1 MRCSG
6 NQLAYL
12 TLFTG
17 MLIIAPSSGV
27 AASNECANWV
37 AKIVS
42 AEGAVETRVHMEAAW
57 QPVTP
62 NQVFCPGN
70 MLRTQAHSRA
80 ALLLNNQTVLR
91 LSQKST
97 LTFPAP
103 QADKPFWL
111 ELLNGAVNVITR
123 TPKRFQVDAPFV
135 NAFVDGTE
143 FLVTTTENETT
154 ISVFEGQVS
163 ATNPQG
169 HLVLK
174 SGESASASPGQA
186 PVSRI
191 LVRPRDAVQWALYYP
206 PVLSYRGEDF
216 REGDETAWQGR
227 VRQSIAA
234 YQAGKLSDALEI
246 VAQTPQGAQNAP
258 SFFAYRAAL
267 LLDAG
272 RSDEASADLQ
282 IALGLDPNNGP
293 ALAQQAV
300 IAITQNRHGEA
311 LELAKRAVAQSPQA
325 AASWIALS
333 YAEQAGFNL
342 PAALEAAQ
350 QAVEKEPG
358 NALAWARLAELRL
371 SLADLNGALAAA
383 NKAAT
388 LNPDLARTQTVLG
401 YAQLVQINTRDAR
414 QSFERAIT
422 LDSSDPLPRLGL
434 GLAKIRDG
442 ELAAGRE
449 EIEIATGLD
458 PNNALVRSY
467 MGKAYYEEKR
477 STLAATQFDIAKAL
491 DPNDPTPWFYDAIL
505 KQSTNRPV
513 EALQDIQRSTEL
525 NDNRAVYRSRLL
537 LDDDAA
543 ARGIS
548 LARIYRELGFEQ
560 LALREGAKSLSANPG
575 NYAAHRL
582 LADAHANKPG
592 YEIARVSELLQAQ
605 MLQPLNITPVQP
617 SLAEK
622 DLLILGSAGPSL
634 TGFNEFNPLFMRNQ
648 TAAQLTVM
656 GGANNTLGNEI
667 TVSGLARKFSFSLGQ
682 FNYKTDG
689 FRINNDITQNI
700 YNGFFQ
706 FEFSPKLSAQIEL
719 RSKNRDNGDLALRV
733 GKDNFSP
740 NRREDLQEDSGRVG
754 LRFSSSPRSYTLLSA
769 IWHDSGMQFKDKFV
783 LSSTRYVESQTKAD
797 NKGYDIELQQIWTGE
812 TTKWVFGGM
821 YQNTDRKTVTESL
834 PFGILGARARTSIAY
849 ASPEQSGAY
858 GYATWQPQNGRW
870 SWTAGASYND
880 LNGPSVNRSQLNHKF
895 GVVWLPQP
903 STTLRAA
910 IFRGAKRPLVS
921 NQTLEPTQIA
931 GFTQF
936 FDDFDGTDT
945 RGQGLGIDHRLTS
958 NLDLGIEGTHRKL
971 GVPLT
976 GIGGAALPREEDRN
990 ERRYRGYIYWTL
1002 SLRSSLAAE
1011 YQWEHQERDF
1021 PPGFADST
1029 NPAQTKTRVLP
1040 LSFHYAH
1047 PSGFFAASRIHWVKQ
1062 SVNLVTLSG
1071 IDKYENRFWLT
1082 DLNVGYRL
1090 PHRRGMIFLNI
1101 ANLFDKS
1108 FQYQDTNFQTGQAR
1122 APQYYPER
1130 AVFMKFNLAF

>member
-6 NQLAYL
+6 NQIVYL

-17 MLIIAPSSGV
+17 MLIIAPSDGA

-42 AEGAVETRVHMEAAW
+42 TEGAVEARARMDAAW

-123 TPKRFQVDAPFV
+123 TPKRFQIDTPFV
-135 NAFVDGTE
+135 NATVDGTE
-143 FLVTTTENETT
+143 FLVTVAENEATV
-154 ISVFEGQVS
+154 SVFEGQVS

-169 HLVLK
+169 QRVLK
-174 SGESASASPGQA
+174 SGESASASPGQP

-206 PVLSYRGEDF
+206 PVLSYRSEDF
-216 REGDETAWQGR
+216 REGSETSWQGR
-227 VRQSIAA
+227 VRQSIST
-234 YQAGKLSDALEI
+234 YQSGKLSDALEI
-246 VAQTPQGAQNAP
+246 VVQTPQDAPGNP
-258 SFFAYRAAL
+258 SFFTYRAAL

-282 IALGLDPNNGP
+282 AALGLDPNNGA
-293 ALAQQAV
+293 ALAQLAV
-300 IAITQNRHGEA
+300 IAITQNRNGEA
-311 LELAKRAVAQSPQA
+311 LELAKRAVALSPQA
-325 AASWIALS
+325 ASSWLALS
-333 YAEQAGFNL
+333 YTEQAGFNL
-342 PAALEAAQ
+342 PAALDATQ
-350 QAVEKEPG
+350 QAVDKEPG

-371 SLADLNGALAAA
+371 SLADLDGALAAA
-383 NKAAT
+383 SKAAT

-401 YAQLVQINTRDAR
+401 YARLVQIDTRAAR

-422 LDSSDPLPRLGL
+422 LDASDPLPRLGL

-513 EALQDIQRSTEL
+513 EALQDAQHSTEL
-525 NDNRAVYRSRLL
+525 NDNKAVYRSRLL
-537 LDDDAA
+537 LDDDAT
-543 ARGIS
+543 ARSVS

-560 LALREGAKSLSANPG
+560 FALREGAKSLSTNPG
-575 NYAAHRL
+575 DYAAHRL
-582 LADAHANKPG
+582 LADAYANKPG

-634 TGFNEFNPLFMRNQ
+634 TGFNEFNPLFMRDR
-648 TAAQLTVM
+648 TAAQMTVM
-656 GGANNTLGNEI
+656 GGTNNTLGNEI

-682 FNYKTDG
+682 LHYKTDG
-689 FRINNDITQNI
+689 FRINNDLVQDI
-700 YNGFFQ
+700 YNGFLQ
-706 FEFSPKLSAQIEL
+706 VELSPKLSAQIEL
-719 RSKNRDNGDLALRV
+719 RSKNRENGDLALRA
-733 GKDNFSP
+733 GKDNFFS
-740 NRREDLQEDSGRVG
+740 NRREDLQEDSGRFG
-754 LRFSSSPRSYTLLSA
+754 LRFSSSPRSHTLLSA
-769 IWHDSGMQFKDKFV
+769 IWHDSGMLFKDKLV
-783 LSSTRYVESQTKAD
+783 ISSTRHVESQTKAD
-797 NKGYDIELQQIWTGE
+797 DRGYDIELQQIWTGE

-821 YQNTDRKTVTESL
+821 YHNADRKTVTESL
-834 PFGILGARARTSIAY
+834 PFGIPGARARTSIAY
-849 ASPEQSGAY
+849 ASPEQSGTY

-870 SWTAGASYND
+870 YWIAGASYNN

-910 IFRGAKRPLVS
+910 IFRSAKRPLVS

-936 FDDFDGTDT
+936 FDDFDGTDV

-958 NLDLGIEGTHRKL
+958 NLGLGIEGANRKL
-971 GVPLT
+971 GVPLIGT
-976 GIGGAALPREEDRN
+976 GGSALSREEDRN

-1002 SLRSSLAAE
+1002 SPRWSLATE

-1021 PPGFADST
+1021 IPGFADST
-1029 NPAQTKTRVLP
+1029 NPAQTKTRTIP

-1047 PSGFFAASRIHWVKQ
+1047 PSGFFAASRVHWVKQ
-1062 SVNLVTLSG
+1062 SVDLVTLSG
-1071 IDKYENRFWLT
+1071 VDKYENRFWLT
-1082 DLNVGYRL
+1082 DLNMGYRL
-1090 PHRRGMIFLNI
+1090 PHRRGMILLNI

-1122 APQYYPER
+1122 TPQYYPER
-1130 AVFMKFNLAF
+1130 AVFMKLNLAF